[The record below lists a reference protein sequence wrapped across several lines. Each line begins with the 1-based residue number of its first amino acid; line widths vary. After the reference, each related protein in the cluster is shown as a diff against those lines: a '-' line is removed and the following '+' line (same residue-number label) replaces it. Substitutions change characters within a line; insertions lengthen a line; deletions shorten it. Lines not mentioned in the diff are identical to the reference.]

1 MWTLANTFWNSAIL
15 NNAVL
20 TACIT
25 LATCGVLCLS
35 QWVLLT
41 NRREREV
48 AEQKRLS
55 ECEIAKQKRLSEHQ
69 ATEFT
74 RKLQII
80 AEDTDVNS
88 LEMMSFAHRVAH
100 EIKMNISKMP
110 NQSIEITRNSIPD
123 FLVNTLNDLERI
135 LSNHYGEKIAQ
146 V

>member
-1 MWTLANTFWNSAIL
+1 MEENNNQQKPHWKTYLTKIRNDLENIRTRNPKFFDAAATIIQVMWTLANTFWNSAIL

-55 ECEIAKQKRLSEHQ
+55 ECEIAKQK
-69 ATEFT
+69 
-74 RKLQII
+74 
-80 AEDTDVNS
+80 D
-88 LEMMSFAHRVAH
+88 
-100 EIKMNISKMP
+100 
-110 NQSIEITRNSIPD
+110 
-123 FLVNTLNDLERI
+123 LVNIKQRSLRENFKL
-135 LSNHYGEKIAQ
+135 
-146 V
+146 